1 LTRFKIFDIIFEK
14 GVGEMNLVF
23 FKCLGTGDYHI
34 HIFSTAEEACE
45 FLHVKISFAE
55 TWYLYMD
62 KYGPSIY
69 KDIIK
74 GYSLVF
80 LDEGTEEVFFDKFSD
95 ACNKLFNKLS
105 RIVRPLILS
114 EGGDALYARIIY
126 GQEQREKAIAYVS
139 WLSNNI
145 LAPRDLLLGRGF
157 SVDELYWLQAY
168 VGLRI
173 PTSMKHLSK
182 LK

>member
-1 LTRFKIFDIIFEK
+1 
-14 GVGEMNLVF
+14 MNLVF

-45 FLHVKISFAE
+45 FLHVKISLAE
-55 TWYLYMD
+55 TLYLYMD
-62 KYGPSIY
+62 KYGPSVY
-69 KDIIK
+69 RDIIK

-80 LDEGTEEVFFDKFSD
+80 LDDGTEEAFFEKFSEASD
-95 ACNKLFNKLS
+95 KLFSKLV
-105 RIVRPLILS
+105 RIVRPLIIA
-114 EGGDALYARIIY
+114 EGREALYHRVIY
-126 GQEQREKAIAYVS
+126 GQEQREKAIALIN

-145 LAPRDLLLGRGF
+145 LAPRDLLRSRGF
-157 SVDELYWLQAY
+157 SADELNWLQAY

-173 PTSMKHLSK
+173 PTAMRSLSK

>member
-1 LTRFKIFDIIFEK
+1 
-14 GVGEMNLVF
+14 MNLVF

-34 HIFSTAEEACE
+34 HIFSTAEEACDY
-45 FLHVKISFAE
+45 FRVAKSCVE

-62 KYGPSIY
+62 KHGPSIY

-74 GYSLVF
+74 GYSLAF
-80 LDEGTEEVFFDKFSD
+80 LDEGTEELFFNKFSETCD
-95 ACNKLFNKLS
+95 VLFIKLK
-105 RIVRPLILS
+105 RIIKPLILS
-114 EGGDALYARIIY
+114 EGGDTLYRHVMY
-126 GQEQREKAIAYVS
+126 SSEQKEKAISLVD

-145 LAPRDLLLGRGF
+145 LAPKDLLLSRGF

-173 PTSMKHLSK
+173 PTSMRCLSK